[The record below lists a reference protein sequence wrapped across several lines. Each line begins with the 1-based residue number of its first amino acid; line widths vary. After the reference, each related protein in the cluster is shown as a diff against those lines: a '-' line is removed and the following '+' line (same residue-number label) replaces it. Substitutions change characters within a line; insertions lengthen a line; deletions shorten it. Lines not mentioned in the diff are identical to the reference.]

1 MGREK
6 SFLARAREALPTLHP
21 AERKL
26 GTFVCDF
33 PGDLA
38 SYTASELAAL
48 AGVSGPTV
56 SRFVR
61 RLGYASYEEARRH
74 ARRESET
81 GSRLYLASHS
91 APSGVPSLSAHCVK
105 GVENMQRTFDGI
117 TSDEI
122 MEIAEAV
129 LKARKVWVM
138 GFRVG
143 HAFATYLHWQLIQ
156 VIENIVVIPGA
167 GQTMGEHLVSIDG
180 RDLVIVFGLR
190 RRLAQT
196 RQIVAEVGQRRAK
209 LLYITD
215 ESASTREEA
224 TWHIRCQTKA
234 PGVLFNHVAVM
245 AVCHLIADQTIEQ
258 AAQAGRTRLSLIE
271 TLNESLGEL

>member
-1 MGREK
+1 VERDR
-6 SFLARAREALPTLHP
+6 SFLARVREALPTLHP

-26 GTFVCDF
+26 GALLCDF

-61 RLGYASYEEARRH
+61 RLGYDSYEAARRH

-91 APSGVPSLSAHCVK
+91 APSGALSLTAHCGQ
-105 GVENMQRTFDGI
+105 GVENVQRTFDGI
-117 TSDEI
+117 TADEI
-122 MEIAEAV
+122 IEIAQAA
-129 LKARKVWVM
+129 LKARKVWVV
-138 GFRVG
+138 GFRIG
-143 HAFATYLHWQLIQ
+143 HAFATYLHWQLTQ
-156 VIENIVVIPGA
+156 VIEDIIAIPAA
-167 GQTMGEHLVSIDG
+167 GQTIGEHLVSIEE

-190 RRLAQT
+190 RRLAQI
-196 RQIVAEVGQRRAK
+196 RSIVAEIGRRRAK

-215 ESASTREEA
+215 ESASTRDEA

-234 PGVLFNHVAVM
+234 PGLLFNHVAVM
-245 AVCHLIADQTIEQ
+245 AACHLIADQTIEQ
-258 AAQAGRTRLSLIE
+258 AGQAGRTRLRRIE